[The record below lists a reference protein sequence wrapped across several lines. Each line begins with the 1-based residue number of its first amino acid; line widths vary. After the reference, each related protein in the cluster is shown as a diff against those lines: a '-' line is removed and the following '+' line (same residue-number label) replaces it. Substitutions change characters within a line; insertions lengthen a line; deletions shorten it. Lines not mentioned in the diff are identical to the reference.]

1 MSGNSW
7 QQALNRPQK
16 AHSSYRYP
24 NNPHYALNYN
34 KREQESLNNNT
45 NIRNSTGVS
54 TGLSS
59 SFYRGRNT
67 SNLSSAGYQTCDRI
81 TNTSGFDTWIHARMS
96 KIDPDEMVNLI
107 II

>member
-24 NNPHYALNYN
+24 NNLHYEPNYN
-34 KREQESLNNNT
+34 KREKESLNNNT
-45 NIRNSTGVS
+45 NISNSTGVS
-54 TGLSS
+54 TGLSW

-67 SNLSSAGYQTCDRI
+67 SDLSSARYQTRDRI
-81 TNTSGFDTWIHARMS
+81 TNTSDFDTWIHARMS
-96 KIDPDEMVNLI
+96 NIDPDEMINVI